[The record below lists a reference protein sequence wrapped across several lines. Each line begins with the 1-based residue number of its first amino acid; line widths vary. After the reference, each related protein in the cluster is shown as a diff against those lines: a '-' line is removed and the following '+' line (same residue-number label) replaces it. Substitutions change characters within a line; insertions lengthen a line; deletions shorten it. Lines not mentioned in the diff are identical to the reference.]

1 MNYGEGK
8 FTVINSRGNQDQ
20 DYTLTIRYEESDDG
34 REITLYIV
42 YKELADILD
51 TLRISTLR
59 SINFQII
66 VKETTNRGNV
76 REIPIIL
83 PEEIMNMTSSELRR
97 L

>member
-51 TLRISTLR
+51 TLRIPTLR

>member
-8 FTVINSRGNQDQ
+8 FTVINSRGNQ

-51 TLRISTLR
+51 TLRIPTLR

-66 VKETTNRGNV
+66 IKETTNQGNV
-76 REIPIIL
+76 SEIPRVL
-83 PEEIMNMTSSELRR
+83 PEEIMNMTSAELRR

>member
-8 FTVINSRGNQDQ
+8 FTVINRGANQ

-51 TLRISTLR
+51 TLRIPTLR

>member
-8 FTVINSRGNQDQ
+8 FTVINSRGNQD
-20 DYTLTIRYEESDDG
+20 YTLNIRYTDNG
-34 REITLYIV
+34 REITMYIV

-51 TLRISTLR
+51 TLRIPTLR

-66 VKETTNRGNV
+66 IKETTNQGNV
-76 REIPIIL
+76 REIPIVL
-83 PEEIMNMTSSELRR
+83 PEEIMNMTSAELRR

>member
-8 FTVINSRGNQDQ
+8 FTVINSRGNQD
-20 DYTLTIRYEESDDG
+20 YTLNIRYTDNG
-34 REITLYIV
+34 REITMYIV

-51 TLRISTLR
+51 TLRIPTLK

-66 VKETTNRGNV
+66 IKETTNRGNV

>member
-8 FTVINSRGNQDQ
+8 FTVINSRGNQD
-20 DYTLTIRYEESDDG
+20 YTLNIRYTDNG
-34 REITLYIV
+34 REITMYIV

-51 TLRISTLR
+51 TLRIPTLK

-66 VKETTNRGNV
+66 IKETTNQGNV
-76 REIPIIL
+76 REIPILL
-83 PEEIMNMTSSELRR
+83 PEEIMNMTSAEWRR

>member
-8 FTVINSRGNQDQ
+8 FTVINSRGNQD
-20 DYTLTIRYEESDDG
+20 YTLNIRYTDNG
-34 REITLYIV
+34 REITMYIV

-51 TLRISTLR
+51 TLRIPTLR

-66 VKETTNRGNV
+66 IKETTNRGNV
-76 REIPIIL
+76 REIPIVL
-83 PEEIMNMTSSELRR
+83 PEEMINMTSTELRR

>member
-8 FTVINSRGNQDQ
+8 LTVINSRGNQD
-20 DYTLTIRYEESDDG
+20 YTLTRYEESDDG
-34 REITLYIV
+34 KEITLYIV

-51 TLRISTLR
+51 TLRIPTLK

-66 VKETTNRGNV
+66 IKETTNRGNV

>member
-8 FTVINSRGNQDQ
+8 FTVINSRGNQD
-20 DYTLTIRYEESDDG
+20 YTLNIRYTDNG
-34 REITLYIV
+34 REITMYIV

-51 TLRISTLR
+51 TLRIPTLR

>member
-8 FTVINSRGNQDQ
+8 FTVINSTGNQ
-20 DYTLTIRYEESDDG
+20 DYTLNIRYTDNG
-34 REITLYIV
+34 REITMYIV

-51 TLRISTLR
+51 TLRIPTLR

-66 VKETTNRGNV
+66 IKETTNQGNV
-76 REIPIIL
+76 REIPIVL
-83 PEEIMNMTSSELRR
+83 PEEIMNMTRAELRR

>member
-1 MNYGEGK
+1 MNDGEGK
-8 FTVINSRGNQDQ
+8 FTVIDNRGNQD
-20 DYTLTIRYEESDDG
+20 YTLNIRYTDNG
-34 REITLYIV
+34 REITMYIV

-51 TLRISTLR
+51 TLRIPTLK

-66 VKETTNRGNV
+66 IKETTNRGNV

>member
-51 TLRISTLR
+51 TLRIPTLR

-66 VKETTNRGNV
+66 IKETTNRGNV

>member
-51 TLRISTLR
+51 TLRIPTLR

-66 VKETTNRGNV
+66 IKETTNQGNV
-76 REIPIIL
+76 REIPIVL
-83 PEEIMNMTSSELRR
+83 PEEIMNMTSAELRR

>member
-8 FTVINSRGNQDQ
+8 FTVINSRGNQD
-20 DYTLTIRYEESDDG
+20 YTLNIRYTDNG
-34 REITLYIV
+34 REITMYIV

-51 TLRISTLR
+51 TLRIPTLR

-66 VKETTNRGNV
+66 IKETTNQGNI
-76 REIPIIL
+76 REIPIVL
-83 PEEIMNMTSSELRR
+83 PEEIMNMTSAELRR

>member
-8 FTVINSRGNQDQ
+8 FTVINRRGNQD
-20 DYTLTIRYEESDDG
+20 YTLNIRYTDNG
-34 REITLYIV
+34 REITMYIV

-51 TLRISTLR
+51 TLRIPTLR

-66 VKETTNRGNV
+66 IKETTNQGNV
-76 REIPIIL
+76 REIPIVL
-83 PEEIMNMTSSELRR
+83 PEEIMNMTSAELRR

>member
-51 TLRISTLR
+51 TLRIPTLK

-66 VKETTNRGNV
+66 IKETTNRGNV

>member
-8 FTVINSRGNQDQ
+8 FTVINSRGNQD
-20 DYTLTIRYEESDDG
+20 YTLNIRYTDNG
-34 REITLYIV
+34 REITMYIV

-51 TLRISTLR
+51 TLRIPTLK

-66 VKETTNRGNV
+66 IKETTNRGNV

-83 PEEIMNMTSSELRR
+83 PEEIMNMTSTELKR